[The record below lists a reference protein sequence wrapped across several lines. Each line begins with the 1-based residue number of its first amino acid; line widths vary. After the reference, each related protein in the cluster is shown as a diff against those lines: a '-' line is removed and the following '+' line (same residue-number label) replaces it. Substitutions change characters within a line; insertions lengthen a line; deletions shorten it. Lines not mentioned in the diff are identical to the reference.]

1 MRRAYR
7 RLGGPGT
14 VLLAFVLTRL
24 LALGATH
31 AGARFMTPERRAD
44 WEWTPGTDLRVLPK
58 PPALLAPL
66 IRWDAPYY
74 LALAKEGY
82 PTPDPDEPVY
92 SAGFF
97 PLYPLAVRVV
107 AGVARSYFWAAFLV
121 SNGCALAAALF
132 LLRVGSLS
140 RRADGVRVA
149 LLFLASPGAHFLSYP
164 YSEAF
169 FAAALAAALWGL
181 RRGWLPAAALGGAA
195 ASATRSPGVAAALAA
210 VAHAPARLRN
220 WIAGA
225 ASLGGLAAFM
235 AFCQQRYGDAL
246 AFIHIQSYHRRHL
259 SLLGPVKAFLA
270 FDADPDYYLIAVLA
284 LYVAVRMTRRT
295 PAWIWL
301 TAWFLL
307 LLPLATGTM
316 QALIRYQATNLPLL
330 CGVPSLC
337 RGRRFWQVLAGSAAL
352 MGFEAFLYGKGIG
365 HF

>member
-1 MRRAYR
+1 MRRLYR

-24 LALGATH
+24 LAVVATH
-31 AGARFMTPERRAD
+31 AGARFMTPQKRAD
-44 WEWTPGTDLRVLPK
+44 WVWVPDSDLRVLPR

-82 PTPDPDEPVY
+82 PRPVPGEPVFHL
-92 SAGFF
+92 GFL
-97 PLYPLAVRVV
+97 PLYPLAVRAV
-107 AGVARSYFWAAFLV
+107 AGVGGNYFWAAFLV
-121 SNGCALAAALF
+121 SNACALAAAL
-132 LLRVGSLS
+132 LLLGAGSLS

-149 LLFLASPGAHFLSYP
+149 LLFLASPGAHFFSYA
-164 YSEAF
+164 YSEAL
-169 FAAALAAALWGL
+169 FAAALAAALWAL
-181 RRGWLPAAALGGAA
+181 RRGFLPLAALGGAA
-195 ASATRSPGVAAALAA
+195 ASATRSPGVAAALAI

-235 AFCQQRYGDAL
+235 AFSHQRYGDAL
-246 AFIHIQSYHRRHL
+246 AFIHIQGYHRRHL
-259 SLLGPVKAFLA
+259 SLSGPLKALFA
-270 FDADPDYYLIAVLA
+270 FDADPDYYLVALLG
-284 LYVAVRMTRRT
+284 LYVAVRMIRRT
-295 PAWIWL
+295 PAWVWL

-330 CGVPSLC
+330 CGVPALC
-337 RGRRFWQVLAGSAAL
+337 RGRRFWAVLAGSAAL
-352 MGFEAFLYGKGIG
+352 MAFEAFLWGKGIG